1 MGKDA
6 HLVARQSVQPA
17 VRFSRDASKR
27 EFALMGWGFVPAW
40 AKDAK
45 IGYNTIN
52 ARAEEARLNTITR
65 AQQRSV

>member
-1 MGKDA
+1 
-6 HLVARQSVQPA
+6 
-17 VRFSRDASKR
+17 
-27 EFALMGWGFVPAW
+27 MGWGFVPAW

-65 AQQRSV
+65 AQQRSVRQC